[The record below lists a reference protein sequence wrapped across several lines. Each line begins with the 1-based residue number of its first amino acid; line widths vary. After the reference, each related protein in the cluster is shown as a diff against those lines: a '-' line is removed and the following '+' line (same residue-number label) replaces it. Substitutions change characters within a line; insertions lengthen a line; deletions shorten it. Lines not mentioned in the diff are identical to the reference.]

1 MNIEIAKVCGLCG
14 GCKRAVTMAQ
24 NELENY
30 KNVVLF
36 KEIVHN
42 KNVNNMLK
50 NKGVKIEDS
59 IENLKSADM
68 VIIRAHGE
76 PPETFEYL
84 NKNGIK
90 YKDCTCFNVK
100 YIHKRVKEYSS
111 LGYDIII
118 IGKYGKESGKIHP
131 EVYGIKGYVKTNA
144 ILIEDEQDLDKLS
157 GDLNKTY
164 LVCQTTFNFA
174 KASNLIDKISKIYQ
188 NKGVE
193 LISNK
198 SVCPAQKE
206 INKSSAQLA
215 QSCDLMIVV
224 GCANS
229 SNTKELYNNIKTL
242 TKTVFVED
250 IKDWKLTLKRENIQL
265 FDDIKIGLTA
275 GASTQKDEL
284 ETLKNLILLDNKQN

>member
-14 GCKRAVTMAQ
+14 GCKRAVTIAQ

-42 KNVNNMLK
+42 ENVNNMLK
-50 NKGVKIEDS
+50 NKGVKIEYS
-59 IENLKSADM
+59 IENLKSADI
-68 VIIRAHGE
+68 VVIRAHGE

-100 YIHKRVKEYSS
+100 YIHKRVTEYSS

-118 IGKYGKESGKIHP
+118 IGKRGKASGKIHP

-144 ILIEDEQDLDKLS
+144 ILIEDEQDLEKLS
-157 GDLNKTY
+157 TDLNKTY

-174 KASNLIDKISKIYQ
+174 KASDLIDKISKIYQ

-215 QSCDLMIVV
+215 KSSDLMIVV
-224 GCANS
+224 GGANS